1 MKKFA
6 ALALALSLAAPAV
19 AFAQATPATPATPA
33 KPALT
38 AQAPAKPTTGK
49 VDEKAHATTVKKAGE
64 TKAEP
69 KKN

>member
-6 ALALALSLAAPAV
+6 ALALALSLAAPSI

-33 KPALT
+33 KPAVT
-38 AQAPAKPTTGK
+38 AQAPAKPATGK
-49 VDEKAHATTVKKAGE
+49 VDDKANAPAAKATE

>member
-6 ALALALSLAAPAV
+6 ALALALSLAAPAA

-33 KPALT
+33 KPALS
-38 AQAPAKPTTGK
+38 AQAPAKPTGK

>member
-6 ALALALSLAAPAV
+6 ALALALSLAAPSI

-33 KPALT
+33 KPAVT
-38 AQAPAKPTTGK
+38 AQAPATKPAAAK
-49 VDEKAHATTVKKAGE
+49 ADEKAAVKHGAAA

>member
-6 ALALALSLAAPAV
+6 ALALALSIAAPAG

-33 KPALT
+33 KPAQSV
-38 AQAPAKPTTGK
+38 QAPATQKPAAK
-49 VDEKAHATTVKKAGE
+49 VEAKTHGVKNGAE
-64 TKAEP
+64 QKAEP

>member
-6 ALALALSLAAPAV
+6 ALALALSLAAPSI

-33 KPALT
+33 KPAVT
-38 AQAPAKPTTGK
+38 AQAPAKPAGK
-49 VDEKAHATTVKKAGE
+49 ADDKAHGPAAKATE

>member
-6 ALALALSLAAPAV
+6 AIALALSLAAPSI

-33 KPALT
+33 KPAVT
-38 AQAPAKPTTGK
+38 AQAPAKATTGK
-49 VDEKAHATTVKKAGE
+49 VDEKAAVKHGAE

>member
-1 MKKFA
+1 MEKFA
-6 ALALALSLAAPAV
+6 ALALALSLAAPSI

-33 KPALT
+33 KPAVT
-38 AQAPAKPTTGK
+38 AQAPAKPAAGK
-49 VDEKAHATTVKKAGE
+49 ANEKAHSPAAKHGAA

>member
-6 ALALALSLAAPAV
+6 AIALALSLAAPSI

-33 KPALT
+33 KPAVT
-38 AQAPAKPTTGK
+38 AQAPATSKPAAAK
-49 VDEKAHATTVKKAGE
+49 ADEKAAVKHGTA

>member
-6 ALALALSLAAPAV
+6 ALALALSLAAPSI

-33 KPALT
+33 KPAVT
-38 AQAPAKPTTGK
+38 AQAPAKPAGK
-49 VDEKAHATTVKKAGE
+49 VDDKAHGTAAKATE

>member
-6 ALALALSLAAPAV
+6 ALALALTLAVPAA
-19 AFAQATPATPATPA
+19 AFAQATPATPAVPA
-33 KPALT
+33 KPAQS
-38 AQAPAKPTTGK
+38 AQAPAKPAAGK
-49 VDEKAHATTVKKAGE
+49 VDEKAHATTVKKTHE